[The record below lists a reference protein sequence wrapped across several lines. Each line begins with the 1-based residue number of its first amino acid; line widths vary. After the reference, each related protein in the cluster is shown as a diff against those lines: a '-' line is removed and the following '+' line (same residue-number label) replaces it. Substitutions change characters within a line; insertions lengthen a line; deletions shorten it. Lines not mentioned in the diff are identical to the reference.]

1 MKMRLRTLFVLTL
14 IAALGSFLIRHRRD
28 VYVWT
33 LSKVPAIRLIAPQL
47 ASSAWESCLEEA
59 RLRSDDEAGSL
70 LKAMLKGPPMER
82 DFALKHLQDFLPQVV
97 ARNKAELVDILGDA
111 RYPWLCNAA
120 SEQLIR
126 IGPLARPQV
135 PRLLELAKECEHAWH
150 KFRVEYVLTAI
161 GDFRPEVVRVINDIR
176 SLDEYQMLHPN
187 TDLHPNTGSHYI
199 RSGTPFRQATLV
211 R

>member
-14 IAALGSFLIRHRRD
+14 VAEVGSLLLRNCRD

-47 ASSAWESCLEEA
+47 ASSAWDSCLEEA
-59 RLRSDDEAGSL
+59 RLRSDDEAVSL

-82 DFALKHLQDFLPQVV
+82 DFAIEHLQEFLPQVV
-97 ARNKAELVDILGDA
+97 ARNTAELVDILGDA
-111 RYPWLCNAA
+111 RYPWLCTAA

-135 PRLLELAKECEHAWH
+135 PRLLEIAEECQHAWH

-161 GDFRPEVVRVINDIR
+161 GDLRPEVVRVINDIR

-187 TDLHPNTGSHYI
+187 TDLHPNKTSHYNGAVHLLD
-199 RSGTPFRQATLV
+199 RLR
-211 R
+211 